1 MADELTTTTDK
12 MAAMKRVIFAD
23 NPAPCTALESIRE
36 ICADFDR
43 TYAAVPEIGII
54 EYDVVDT
61 IYKAFGKPKLPK
73 PADVV
78 VPVAPA
84 EAMG

>member
-1 MADELTTTTDK
+1 MADELINTSDK

-23 NPAPCTALESIRE
+23 NPAPCTALDSIRE

-43 TYAAVPEIGII
+43 TYAAVPEIGMI
-54 EYDVVDT
+54 EYDVIDT
-61 IYKAFGKPKLPK
+61 IYKQFGKPKLPK
-73 PADVV
+73 PAVV
-78 VPVAPA
+78 VEPVAPA